1 MAAQSACQRVSI
13 ENAVHGS
20 VTLSCDVAEH
30 VPVAAENISR
40 TTRMQT
46 LLSFWAMP

>member
-13 ENAVHGS
+13 ENAVLGI
-20 VTLSCDVAEH
+20 VTFSCNVAEH
-30 VPVAAENISR
+30 VPIAAENTSR